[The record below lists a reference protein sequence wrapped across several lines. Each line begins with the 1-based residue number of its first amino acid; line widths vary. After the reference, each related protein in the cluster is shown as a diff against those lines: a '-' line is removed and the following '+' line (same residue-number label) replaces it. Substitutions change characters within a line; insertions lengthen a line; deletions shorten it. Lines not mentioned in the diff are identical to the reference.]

1 MQLPTT
7 MGRYNFI
14 GLTMPQLTAAIGFLM
29 ITLGV
34 VFWLTTG
41 FVTALFPS
49 LFGLFMLLSSVGSSM
64 RPEKNALYMHIAVL
78 CSLSALILGS
88 ATMLTNP
95 EWSSPATFIEQT
107 VMAILGGTH
116 FAASIASF
124 RYGAPDSQQTDRRCG
139 FEDNPWAIPA
149 SNNTLNY
156 PSVNDTGPIV
166 TSMLLTSPRK

>member
-1 MQLPTT
+1 MT
-7 MGRYNFI
+7 RYTFL
-14 GLTMPQLTAAIGFLM
+14 GLTIPQLTTAIGFLM
-29 ITLGV
+29 ITLGL

-41 FVTALFPS
+41 FITALFPS
-49 LFGLFMLLSSVGSSM
+49 LFGIFMLLSSIGSKM

-78 CSLSALILGS
+78 CSLSALILGG
-88 ATMLTNP
+88 AAILMDP
-95 EWSSPATFIEQT
+95 DWSSPVALIEQT

-124 RYGAPDSQQTDRRCG
+124 RYGSPDSQQTDRRCG

-166 TSMLLTSPRK
+166 TSMLLSSPRK

>member
-1 MQLPTT
+1 MT
-7 MGRYNFI
+7 RYNFL
-14 GLTMPQLTAAIGFLM
+14 GLTMPQMTAAIGFLM

-34 VFWLTTG
+34 VFWITTG

-88 ATMLTNP
+88 ATMLTDP
-95 EWSSPATFIEQT
+95 EWSSSAAFIEQT

-124 RYGAPDSQQTDRRCG
+124 RYGTPVSQQTDRRCG
-139 FEDNPWAIPA
+139 FETNPWAIPA

-156 PSVNDTGPIV
+156 PSANDTGPIA